1 MAFTPNSE
9 DTMRTL
15 SPAIAFLIVSFSL
28 GELGDGLNIFQ
39 GIYLVAIGWK
49 EGAVGIALSMMGFTA
64 LIVQTFAG
72 DWVDK
77 TSIDRRIFLSAA
89 SIITA
94 LSASMI
100 FFVQGNSQHYLIY
113 VSKVIEGISSS
124 FINPCLSALVLAT
137 FGPNHFDV
145 VMASNTLWGHIGSV
159 VAAALA
165 GLVAYLMYPNI
176 KVCFFVI
183 AVSALSAIF
192 FIGFLPEGDK
202 LMGRGFLGKHAL
214 DKYGNKE
221 TLEEQTL
228 SCSEVNGT
236 ESISP
241 TAASYWEVMS
251 DRRCFV
257 LCITGFFFH
266 FANANV
272 LLVLGELMGGD
283 NGEDGAPS
291 RSAIPLIA
299 GAIVLAQVTMAI
311 ATWVGDRLTQISV
324 GRRPIVLAGIIS
336 LPIRCFLIIYW
347 KDAGDTYLLSTQIL
361 DGLGGGF
368 LGLMHPYIV
377 ADATFGTGRFNVVM
391 GLTASSYGFGA
402 TLSNL
407 IGQHIV
413 EIYGHVISL
422 LGSLIISVIPI
433 FIFFFFMPETLG
445 NRGANNRSE
454 KKDNTALREGH
465 HTYVEMKDGL
475 FRAL

>member
-1 MAFTPNSE
+1 
-9 DTMRTL
+9 MRTL

-176 KVCFFVI
+176 KACFFVI

-445 NRGANNRSE
+445 NRGANNKSE

>member
-176 KVCFFVI
+176 KACFFVI

-299 GAIVLAQVTMAI
+299 GASKYTYRYDISDGKFLTLFTINPISYDNVLLLLICLVVLAQVTM
-311 ATWVGDRLTQISV
+311 VRLVTTPLQ
-324 GRRPIVLAGIIS
+324 
-336 LPIRCFLIIYW
+336 FL
-347 KDAGDTYLLSTQIL
+347 LLL
-361 DGLGGGF
+361 
-368 LGLMHPYIV
+368 Y
-377 ADATFGTGRFNVVM
+377 TF
-391 GLTASSYGFGA
+391 
-402 TLSNL
+402 
-407 IGQHIV
+407 
-413 EIYGHVISL
+413 
-422 LGSLIISVIPI
+422 
-433 FIFFFFMPETLG
+433 
-445 NRGANNRSE
+445 
-454 KKDNTALREGH
+454 
-465 HTYVEMKDGL
+465 
-475 FRAL
+475 

>member
-1 MAFTPNSE
+1 
-9 DTMRTL
+9 
-15 SPAIAFLIVSFSL
+15 
-28 GELGDGLNIFQ
+28 
-39 GIYLVAIGWK
+39 
-49 EGAVGIALSMMGFTA
+49 MG
-64 LIVQTFAG
+64 V
-72 DWVDK
+72 
-77 TSIDRRIFLSAA
+77 DRRIFLSAA

-100 FFVQGNSQHYLIY
+100 FFVEGNSQHYLIY

-176 KVCFFVI
+176 KSCFLVI

-192 FIGFLPEGDK
+192 FVGFLPEGDK

-228 SCSEVNGT
+228 SCSEMNGT
-236 ESISP
+236 EPISP

-311 ATWVGDRLTQISV
+311 ATWAGDRLTQIGI
-324 GRRPIVLAGIIS
+324 GRRPIVLAGILS

-445 NRGANNRSE
+445 SRGATNRSE